1 MKRSDL
7 LRLVDQMGHD
17 KNIKREVIFD
27 GIEAAIQ
34 LAAQKHFGE
43 DSGVTVTIDRE
54 SGQISV
60 FRGAEEIDPAVLGRI
75 PAQSAKNVMI
85 QKIREAESTAVFNE
99 YTAQKGELVNGEVRR
114 HEAGAAII
122 AIGKTEAILPRGEQI
137 PGETYHVND
146 RVKAVISE
154 VRKAGQRVKIV
165 LSRTHADFVRRLFEN
180 EIPEIKDR
188 IIEIKAVSREA
199 GHRTKIAVS
208 SIDMKVD
215 CVGAC
220 VGVRGSRIK
229 NIVDELGG
237 ERIDIVRWND
247 SLQVM
252 IPNALQPAE
261 IEEVFLYPRPGR
273 AIVLVREDQL
283 SLAIGRRGQNVRLA
297 SKLVGWDIEIM
308 THDELNESIE
318 KAEMWFRVIPHVGD
332 PQVEVFIEEGFMS
345 YDDLSFCDP
354 VELAELGDLTMEQAE
369 EIIDFAEQAAE
380 KLERGEEIEGLEQR
394 PEAGQEEE
402 AAMEVAEGEEVEGAE
417 ALGATE
423 GTEIAEE
430 DVEADSSDEQ
440 WQEDDSLPEEG
451 APTEEDAGSDSEVG
465 VPTPSS
471 GDAAEPSTESRESH
485 NGSAA
490 DE

>member
-7 LRLVDQMGHD
+7 LRLVEQMGHD
-17 KNIKREVIFD
+17 KNIKREVIFE

-43 DSGVTVTIDRE
+43 ESGVVVTIDRD
-54 SGQISV
+54 SGEISL
-60 FRGAEEIDPAVLGRI
+60 FKGEEQIDPAILGRI

-85 QKIREAESTAVFNE
+85 QKIREAESSAVFNE

-114 HEAGAAII
+114 HDSGAAIVT
-122 AIGKTEAILPRGEQI
+122 IGKTEAILPKSEQI
-137 PGETYHVND
+137 PGETYHIND

-154 VRKAGQRVKIV
+154 VKKSGQRVKIV
-165 LSRTHADFVRRLFEN
+165 LSRTHSDFVRRLFEN

-188 IIEIKAVSREA
+188 IIEIKAVAREA
-199 GHRTKIAVS
+199 GYRTKIAVS
-208 SIDMKVD
+208 SIDLKVD

-261 IEEVFLYPRPGR
+261 IEEVFLYQRPGR

-318 KAEMWFRVIPHVGD
+318 KAEAWFRVIPHVSD
-332 PQVEVFIEEGFMS
+332 ELVEAFIEEGFMS

-354 VELAELGDLTMEQAE
+354 AELIEMAGITEEEAE
-369 EIIDFAEQAAE
+369 EIINYAEQAAE
-380 KLERGEEIEGLEQR
+380 RLERGEELEVRESSGEISEEGSSEQLVPSEGITGGGESNDPEELAENQEGNTRILSESNDLGSERASLDSAVVGSLEE
-394 PEAGQEEE
+394 PENESKSAEE
-402 AAMEVAEGEEVEGAE
+402 ADPAIRTNQAP
-417 ALGATE
+417 AL
-423 GTEIAEE
+423 
-430 DVEADSSDEQ
+430 
-440 WQEDDSLPEEG
+440 
-451 APTEEDAGSDSEVG
+451 
-465 VPTPSS
+465 
-471 GDAAEPSTESRESH
+471 EP
-485 NGSAA
+485 
-490 DE
+490 